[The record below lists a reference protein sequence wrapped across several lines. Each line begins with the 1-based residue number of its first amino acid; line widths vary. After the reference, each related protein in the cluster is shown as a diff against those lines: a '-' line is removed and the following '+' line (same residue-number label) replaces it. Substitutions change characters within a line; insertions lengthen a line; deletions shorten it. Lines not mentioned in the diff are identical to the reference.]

1 MTQPSVPLAAAPP
14 QLPASGGEPAGDVR
28 VTSTFRGQPPARQ
41 RVADHVFEA
50 LARAILNAELRP
62 GEPVPTQRDLAQQFN
77 VSALIVR
84 QAIHRLEDLKLVRV
98 RQGSATIVLDPN
110 ESSDIR
116 LIQLRMELAEPGAP
130 LSLAAWENQLL
141 FVVPMLALA
150 ERRITEQEL
159 ELLRQLSQRV
169 SEAKDPAVQQRLR
182 FEFWGHIADATRN
195 PLFQQQ
201 VRWWSSLASELR
213 TRGGGMRPPNVKLE
227 RSLYDGVIEA
237 LASRKGAVQH
247 YLDTIRPV
255 LDWMDAAREKAH
267 KAAR

>member
-1 MTQPSVPLAAAPP
+1 MTQPNLPLVAQGPERPAPDRE
-14 QLPASGGEPAGDVR
+14 GVR
-28 VTSTFRGQPPARQ
+28 VTTFRGQPPARQ
-41 RVADHVFEA
+41 RVADHVFDA
-50 LARAILNAELRP
+50 LARAILGGEIKP

-116 LIQLRMELAEPGAP
+116 LIQLRMELAEPGAA
-130 LSLAAWENQLL
+130 LSLSAWENQLL

-150 ERRITEQEL
+150 ERRITDQEI
-159 ELLRQLSQRV
+159 EDLRHLAKRIV
-169 SEAKDPAVQQRLR
+169 ETNEAADTQRLR
-182 FEFWGHIADATRN
+182 FEFWALIATATRN

-201 VRWWSSLASELR
+201 VRWWSALASEKNV
-213 TRGGGMRPPNVKLE
+213 RGAAVRPPNVKRE
-227 RSLYDGVIEA
+227 TGLYSGVIKA
-237 LASRKGAVQH
+237 LESREGAVQH

-255 LDWMDAAREKAH
+255 LDFMDKARDKARN
-267 KAAR
+267 APR